1 MRGQVQF
8 IDTYI
13 TPPTL
18 SGNSTCM
25 WGAVGSI
32 GSGVLASALLAYYRE
47 FVSQLLA
54 RFWYMYRP
62 RSLLEMRSRDVGFM
76 YALRPI

>member
-1 MRGQVQF
+1 MQDQVQF

-13 TPPTL
+13 TPLTL

-25 WGAVGSI
+25 WGAFGSI
-32 GSGVLASALLAYYRE
+32 GSGLLASALLAYYRE

-62 RSLLEMRSRDVGFM
+62 RSLLEMRSRDVVFM
-76 YALRPI
+76 YVGGPI